1 MDLKVAVDQYVS
13 RKRLMGFRYENN
25 SKELRA
31 FVRMFPDIPL
41 SQIKVSHVDRFFDRP
56 STGRGTWIARY
67 VRMKA
72 FFSYW
77 KGRQE
82 MSRIPMP
89 RPRRQGNR
97 PFSPYIFTTA
107 QFNALLKVSSSLDH
121 QLTAVTSETFRVF
134 LVTLYATGMWLGE
147 ALSLSKRDVDLDSA
161 VIHLKSRFASDR
173 KIPIGHDLN
182 ELLKKHLAKSHVGD
196 YVFSTKTGGRILT
209 HRAKVLFRRSIKRAG
224 INREDGS
231 ARQPGLRD
239 LRHTFAV
246 NRITDW
252 ERNRRDLDLMLP
264 RLAVYMG
271 LRTFSVTERYLPL
284 APTHFRE
291 ETRMLSLAQIER
303 GKNQKVS

>member
-1 MDLKVAVDQYVS
+1 
-13 RKRLMGFRYENN
+13 MGFRYETN

-31 FVRMFPDIPL
+31 FVRMFPDISL
-41 SQIKVSHVDRFFDRP
+41 SEIKVSHVDQFFDRP
-56 STGRGTWIARY
+56 STGRSTWIARY

-77 KGRQE
+77 RARQE
-82 MSRIPMP
+82 ISRIPMP

-107 QFNALLKVSSSLDH
+107 QFNSLLKVSSSLDH
-121 QLTAVTSETFRVF
+121 QLTAVTAETFRVF
-134 LVTLYATGMWLGE
+134 LITLYATGMGLSE
-147 ALSLSKRDVDLDSA
+147 ALSLTKPDVDLNSA

-173 KIPIGHDLN
+173 KIPTGRDLN
-182 ELLKKHLAKSHVGD
+182 QLLKKHLAKSHVGE
-196 YVFSTKTGGRILT
+196 YVFPTKTGGRILT
-209 HRAKVLFRRSIKRAG
+209 HRATVLFRRCIKRSG
-224 INREDGS
+224 IKREDGS
-231 ARQPGLRD
+231 PRQPGLRD

-252 ERNRRDLDLMLP
+252 EKTHRDLDLMLP

-284 APTHFRE
+284 APTHFRKQ
-291 ETRMLSLAQIER
+291 TRMLSLKHAEGSEAQ
-303 GKNQKVS
+303 KAS